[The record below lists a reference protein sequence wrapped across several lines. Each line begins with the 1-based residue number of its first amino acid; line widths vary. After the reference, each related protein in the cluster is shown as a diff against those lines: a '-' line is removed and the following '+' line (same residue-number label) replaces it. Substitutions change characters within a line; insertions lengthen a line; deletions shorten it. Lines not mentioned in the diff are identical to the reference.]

1 MAYVLIYRDIS
12 NGKIKSRFNDIREL
26 CRFFKMLFYL
36 HLVEANLT
44 QFTDIVK
51 STFYFSIRN
60 ITINQYISHRLKSAS
75 EVIDR

>member
-44 QFTDIVK
+44 Q
-51 STFYFSIRN
+51 SIRAIRFSKN
-60 ITINQYISHRLKSAS
+60 FVQR
-75 EVIDR
+75 